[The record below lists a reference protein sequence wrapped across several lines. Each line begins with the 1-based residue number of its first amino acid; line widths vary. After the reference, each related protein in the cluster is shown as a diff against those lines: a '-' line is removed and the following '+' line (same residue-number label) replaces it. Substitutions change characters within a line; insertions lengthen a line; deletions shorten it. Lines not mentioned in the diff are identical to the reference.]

1 MKIFQKFINVWILA
15 IFLAVSFGGT
25 GLAFGEDLT
34 LRMLI
39 WEGYAP
45 EEFRTK
51 FTSMVKEKF
60 GVDLKI
66 DVKFVNENDEF
77 FPALRDGT
85 ADIVSPSHPI
95 LKDDRWKIIERKL
108 VLPLNLDNIPNYSKI
123 LPSLQKAD
131 YCTLDQEVY
140 AVPHVSGPYGLAYN
154 TSLVTE
160 APKSWN
166 ILWDPQYKGKY
177 TLGQDAYVHNVSIT
191 ALAMGLKRDD
201 INNYKLLN
209 NIETQDKLA
218 ALAANSATMW
228 QGVDDAKT
236 LKGLSLAVVW
246 GFSIPT
252 LAEQGEIWKI
262 AEPKEGTTSW
272 VDNFALSNTLKDKP
286 KLREIAEAWLN
297 FTLSDEYQLYT
308 VRGLACAP
316 VTANAADLFTE
327 EEVTNLHLNDPEHF
341 EKNRI
346 LWKILDKKDR
356 NGLKRLWDKALQSK

>member
-1 MKIFQKFINVWILA
+1 VD
-15 IFLAVSFGGT
+15 
-25 GLAFGEDLT
+25 GLQ
-34 LRMLI
+34 
-39 WEGYAP
+39 
-45 EEFRTK
+45 
-51 FTSMVKEKF
+51 
-60 GVDLKI
+60 
-66 DVKFVNENDEF
+66 
-77 FPALRDGT
+77 ALRTQWQNALLAG
-85 ADIVSPSHPI
+85 S
-95 LKDDRWKIIERKL
+95 L
-108 VLPLNLDNIPNYSKI
+108 LPD
-123 LPSLQKAD
+123 LQ
-131 YCTLDQEVY
+131 C
-140 AVPHVSGPYGLAYN
+140 GLCQ
-154 TSLVTE
+154 
-160 APKSWN
+160 P
-166 ILWDPQYKGKY
+166 
-177 TLGQDAYVHNVSIT
+177 
-191 ALAMGLKRDD
+191 
-201 INNYKLLN
+201 
-209 NIETQDKLA
+209 
-218 ALAANSATMW
+218 LAANSATMW

-272 VDNFALSNTLKDKP
+272 VDNFALSYTLKDKP